1 LQKTADYYNKNLYL
15 CKTVQNG
22 QETTNLLHIE
32 LQQKSS
38 TIFTKVTQDY
48 NNTNHLDISNTN
60 SNKNIGCLGQ

>member
-38 TIFTKVTQDY
+38 TIFTK
-48 NNTNHLDISNTN
+48 NHKRLQHKKS
-60 SNKNIGCLGQ
+60 LGY